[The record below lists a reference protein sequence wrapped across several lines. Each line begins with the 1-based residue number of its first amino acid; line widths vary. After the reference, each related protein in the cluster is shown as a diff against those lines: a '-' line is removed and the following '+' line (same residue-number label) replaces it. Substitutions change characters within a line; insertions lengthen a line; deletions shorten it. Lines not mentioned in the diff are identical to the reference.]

1 MFLYLPLHNVH
12 SPFEAPPE
20 WMNLYDNTTCR
31 VRHTMQAMVSV
42 ADNVTGHV
50 VELMKSKGMWDN
62 TIMVVVSDNGGAP
75 CGGSNYPLR
84 GSKGS
89 FFEGG
94 VRALAFANGGV
105 IPENMRGKSTQGFI
119 HVADWYTTFCKLAGV
134 DSSESGPGN
143 FSMDGLDVW
152 PIISGELAPHLMRT
166 LHLGLT

>member
-62 TIMVVVSDNGGAP
+62 TIMVVMSDNGAAR

-84 GSKGS
+84 GSKAS

-94 VRALAFANGGV
+94 VRALAFANGGI
-105 IPENMRGKSTQGFI
+105 IPENMHGKSTQGFI

-134 DSSESGPGN
+134 DSSDSGPGK
-143 FSMDGLDVW
+143 FPVDGLDVW

-166 LHLGLT
+166 LYLG